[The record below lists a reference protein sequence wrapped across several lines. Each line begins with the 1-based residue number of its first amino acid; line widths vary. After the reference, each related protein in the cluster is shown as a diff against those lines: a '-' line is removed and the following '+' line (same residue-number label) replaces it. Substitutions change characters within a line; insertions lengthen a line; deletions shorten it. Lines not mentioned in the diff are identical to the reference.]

1 MQEEEEELAKMQEM
15 GEAEMKLLCK
25 LKLREEE
32 EEMKSVM
39 ERVAVVLESL
49 DEAEEERSPA
59 EV

>member
-1 MQEEEEELAKMQEM
+1 MQEEEDQLAEQEM

-32 EEMKSVM
+32 EEMKSFK